1 MSEKNG
7 GFMKSKPEGM
17 TAGIL
22 GEPLRVVNRLVVEG
36 VLLDYAIAGG
46 VAALYY
52 TEPVLTFDFDVVCRF
67 PGTGSLIDLTPVFAR
82 LKAWGFS
89 FGAEDRVMI
98 RGVPVRF
105 IPATPGLMEEAL
117 EKSVL
122 VTVCGV
128 RAKILRAEYLAA
140 LMLELY
146 RPKDQAKLDLLVGNK
161 AVVFDKKL
169 FMDLLNRYHLL
180 AKWKRFHAQ

>member
-1 MSEKNG
+1 
-7 GFMKSKPEGM
+7 MKSKREGM

-22 GEPLRVVNRLVVEG
+22 GEPLRVINRLRNED

-52 TEPVLTFDFDVVCRF
+52 TEPVLTYDFDIVCRF
-67 PGTGSLIDLTPVFAR
+67 PEHGLLINPAPVFAK

-89 FGAEDRVMI
+89 FSAEDRIMI
-98 RGVPVRF
+98 HGVPVQF

-117 EKSVL
+117 EKSVT

-128 RAKILRAEYLAA
+128 HTKILRAEYLAA

-146 RPKDQAKLDLLVGNK
+146 RPKDQAKLDLLAGNK
-161 AVVFDKKL
+161 AVVFDQKL
-169 FMDLLNRYHLL
+169 FQNLLKRYHLRT
-180 AKWKRFHAQ
+180 KWERFHEQ